1 LLLKE
6 ICSIIQTY
14 MELAPG
20 SVYLRNEKINQTKM
34 QDFNITVGFMGQKQI
49 GSTTRC
55 VDGIEEVALTM
66 TGSVVIEIYG
76 RTFLVVE
83 RKEEILMAL
92 CSSLSKE
99 TQTAKGFLIA
109 QIPSSFNDISQIDGA
124 AIPYRFQ
131 ATFNVQFIKTKQKS
145 VDYYTTIRNE
155 VKNAT

>member
-1 LLLKE
+1 MLLKE

>member
-1 LLLKE
+1 
-6 ICSIIQTY
+6 